1 MKLTKEDYLK
11 LAEINLDDMTR
22 AGELEDYLAFLF
34 EAIADLDK
42 SGVWEQGFKEDL
54 QTYYDMEG

>member
-22 AGELEDYLAFLF
+22 DGELEDYLAFLF
-34 EAIADLDK
+34 EEIADLDK
-42 SGVWEQGFKEDL
+42 SGVWEQWFKEDL
-54 QTYYDMEG
+54 QTYYEMEG

>member
-1 MKLTKEDYLK
+1 MKLSKEDYLK

-22 AGELEDYLAFLF
+22 AGELEEYLAFLF
-34 EAIADLDK
+34 ETIADLDK

-54 QTYYDMEG
+54 QTY

>member
-1 MKLTKEDYLK
+1 MKLTKQDYLK

-22 AGELEDYLAFLF
+22 EGEMEDYLAFLF
-34 EAIADLDK
+34 ETIADLDK

-54 QTYYDMEG
+54 QTYYEMEG